1 MHQKK
6 EKMKAT
12 TYEESFV
19 LRTPKLQMAGWTDG
33 KNDSVS
39 VLKLY
44 HVICDLQSWN
54 FKMLMNYFS
63 AENYSLHGT
72 FILFLLPWFIVLRV
86 TST

>member
-44 HVICDLQSWN
+44 HVICDLQS
-54 FKMLMNYFS
+54 
-63 AENYSLHGT
+63 
-72 FILFLLPWFIVLRV
+72 
-86 TST
+86 

>member
-19 LRTPKLQMAGWTDG
+19 LRTPKLQMAGWIHG

-44 HVICDLQSWN
+44 HVICDLQS
-54 FKMLMNYFS
+54 
-63 AENYSLHGT
+63 
-72 FILFLLPWFIVLRV
+72 
-86 TST
+86 